1 MRIRAGVARSAALRV
16 AFAGGALIL
25 GAIACTGTAPRPA
38 AGAGF
43 VGGYGATAGRTAVNL
58 QVTEHSFTA
67 VTFTEPGPG
76 VAAARADSARPASE
90 SGGAPG
96 SEPARW
102 VVFTGDVTV
111 SGATV
116 TVSVT
121 GVERD
126 GQALQGAELAAYA
139 TCTATAT
146 AGDAFAGEVIAALL
160 DCLGATDPEVALYE
174 YGEQE
179 RPSDLVLGT
188 WDFAPDLSD
197 PSRVGGSIVI
207 SSTELRV
214 SSVASCQGEPFHDP
228 GPFDPPDSPEPM
240 LSVDPVAGGFEGEP
254 LVFDVILSPTASGTV
269 TVDWATADLT
279 ADEAEGVAG
288 AAAAAGDDYTA
299 GSGTLT
305 FQAGQSSGALTV
317 ATIED
322 DAMEGNEEFKVEL
335 SNPGGALIAP
345 SLMVGVRGSVG
356 FGVIVDD
363 DAPCPS
369 LEVSYDASVDDTK
382 IAVAF
387 RAGRLV
393 SPYSDPIEL
402 TRDNFGDHFVDI
414 STGGPADLDYDV
426 FYVIGA
432 TGDRAAFRV
441 QHSEWSWVSRR

>member
-1 MRIRAGVARSAALRV
+1 MPVRATRVRSAALRV
-16 AFAGGALIL
+16 AFASCALIL
-25 GAIACTGTAPRPA
+25 GAIACRGTAPRPE

-58 QVTEHSFTA
+58 DVTEHSFTA

-76 VAAARADSARPASE
+76 VAAARADSARPAS
-90 SGGAPG
+90 APG
-96 SEPARW
+96 SAPAAW

-126 GQALQGAELAAYA
+126 GQALQGAELAAYT
-139 TCTATAT
+139 TCSTTAP

-160 DCLGATDPEVALYE
+160 DCLGATDSDVALYE

-188 WDFAPDLSD
+188 WDFTPDLSD

-207 SSTELRV
+207 SSTELRL
-214 SSVASCQGEPFHDP
+214 SAVASCGGEPFHDP
-228 GPFDPPDSPEPM
+228 GPVDPPDSQEPM
-240 LSVDPVAGGFEGEP
+240 LSVDPVAGELEGGP
-254 LVFDVILSPTASGTV
+254 LVFDVILSPPASGTV
-269 TVDWATADLT
+269 TVDWATADIT
-279 ADEAEGVAG
+279 AAESEGVAG
-288 AAAAAGDDYTA
+288 GGAAAGDDYTA

-305 FQAGQSSGALTV
+305 FQAGQSIRALTV

-322 DAMEGNEEFKVEL
+322 DAMEGNEVFKVEL
-335 SNPGGALIAP
+335 SNPGGAVIAP
-345 SLMVGVRGSVG
+345 SLIVGVRGSVG

-363 DAPCPS
+363 DDPPCS
-369 LEVSYDASVDDTK
+369 SIELSFDASLDDTK

-387 RAGRLV
+387 REGRIE
-393 SPYSDPIEL
+393 SRYTPPIEL
-402 TRDNFGDHFVDI
+402 NRDNYGDHLTDG

-441 QHSEWSWVSRR
+441 QHSEWSWGSRR

>member
-1 MRIRAGVARSAALRV
+1 MGVRVSAVRSAALRV
-16 AFAGGALIL
+16 VVAGCALTL
-25 GAIACTGTAPRPA
+25 GSVACTGTAPRDA
-38 AGAGF
+38 APAGF
-43 VGGYGATAGRTAVNL
+43 VGDYGATAGRTAVNL
-58 QVTEHSFTA
+58 DVTEDSFTA

-76 VAAARADSARPASE
+76 VAAARAAS
-90 SGGAPG
+90 APG
-96 SEPARW
+96 SEPVTW

-126 GQALQGAELAAYA
+126 GQKLQGAELAAYTA
-139 TCTATAT
+139 CTTTAT

-160 DCLGATDPEVALYE
+160 DCLGAADPDVAVYE
-174 YGEQE
+174 YGEHQ

-197 PSRVGGSIVI
+197 PLSVGGSIVI
-207 SSTELRV
+207 SSTELGV
-214 SSVASCQGEPFHDP
+214 STVASCRGEPFHDP
-228 GPFDPPDSPEPM
+228 GPFDPPDSREPM
-240 LSVDPVAGGFEGEP
+240 LSVDPVAEVLEGEP
-254 LVFDVILSPTASGTV
+254 LVFDVILSPPASGAV
-269 TVDWATADLT
+269 TVDRATSDLT
-279 ADEAEGVAG
+279 AAEAEGIAVG
-288 AAAAAGDDYTA
+288 GAAAGDDYTA

-305 FQAGQSSGALTV
+305 FQAGQSSRTLTV

-322 DAMEGNEEFKVEL
+322 DAMERNEVFKVEL

-345 SLMVGVRGSVG
+345 SPIFGARGSIG

-369 LEVSYDASVDDTK
+369 IELSFDASLDDTK

-387 RAGRLV
+387 REGRIV
-393 SPYSDPIEL
+393 SADGEPTEL
-402 TRDNFGDHFVDI
+402 TRDNYGDHFIDR
-414 STGGPADLDYDV
+414 STDGPADLDYDV

-441 QHSEWSWVSRR
+441 QHSAWSWGSSR

>member
-1 MRIRAGVARSAALRV
+1 MPVRANRVRSAALRV
-16 AFAGGALIL
+16 ACATCALIL
-25 GAIACTGTAPRPA
+25 GAIACTGTAPRPEAA
-38 AGAGF
+38 AGFAGD
-43 VGGYGATAGRTAVNL
+43 YGATAGRTAVNL
-58 QVTEHSFTA
+58 HVTEHSFTA

-76 VAAARADSARPASE
+76 VAAARADSARPVS
-90 SGGAPG
+90 SPG
-96 SEPARW
+96 SEPATW

-139 TCTATAT
+139 TCSTTAPD
-146 AGDAFAGEVIAALL
+146 GDAFAGEVIAALL

-174 YGEQE
+174 YGDQE
-179 RPSDLVLGT
+179 RPSDLLVGT
-188 WDFAPDLSD
+188 WDFTPDLSD

-207 SSTELRV
+207 SSTEFRL
-214 SSVASCQGEPFHDP
+214 SAVASCGGEPFDDP
-228 GPFDPPDSPEPM
+228 GPLHPPDSQEPM
-240 LSVDPVAGGFEGEP
+240 LSVDPVAGELEGGP
-254 LVFDVILSPTASGTV
+254 LVFDVILSPPASGTV

-279 ADEAEGVAG
+279 AAESEGFAG
-288 AAAAAGDDYTA
+288 GGAAAGDDYTA

-305 FQAGQSSGALTV
+305 FHADQSSRALTV
-317 ATIED
+317 ATVED
-322 DAMEGNEEFKVEL
+322 DAMEGNEVFKVEL
-335 SNPGGALIAP
+335 SNPGGAVIAP
-345 SLMVGVRGSVG
+345 SLPERPGVRGSVG

-369 LEVSYDASVDDTK
+369 IELSFDALLGDTK

-387 RAGRLV
+387 REGRIV
-393 SPYSDPIEL
+393 SADGEPIEL
-402 TRDNFGDHFVDI
+402 TRDNFGDHFIDI
-414 STGGPADLDYDV
+414 STGGPADLDDDV

-441 QHSEWSWVSRR
+441 QHSEWSWGSRR

>member
-1 MRIRAGVARSAALRV
+1 MPVRANRVRSAALRV
-16 AFAGGALIL
+16 AFASCALIL
-25 GAIACTGTAPRPA
+25 GAIACTGTAPRPEAA
-38 AGAGF
+38 AGFA
-43 VGGYGATAGRTAVNL
+43 GGYGATAGRTAVNL
-58 QVTEHSFTA
+58 HVTEHSFTA

-76 VAAARADSARPASE
+76 VAAARADSARPAS
-90 SGGAPG
+90 SPG
-96 SEPARW
+96 SEPATW

-111 SGATV
+111 SGATA

-126 GQALQGAELAAYA
+126 GQALQGAELAAYT
-139 TCTATAT
+139 TCSTTAT

-207 SSTELRV
+207 STTELRV
-214 SSVASCQGEPFHDP
+214 SSVASCQGESFHDP
-228 GPFDPPDSPEPM
+228 GPFDPPDSREPM
-240 LSVDPVAGGFEGEP
+240 LSVDPVAGELEGQP
-254 LVFDVILSPTASGTV
+254 LVFDVILSPTANGTV
-269 TVDWATADLT
+269 TVDWATSDLT
-279 ADEAEGVAG
+279 AAEAEGVAG
-288 AAAAAGDDYTA
+288 GGAAAGDDYTA

-305 FQAGQSSGALTV
+305 FRARQSSRALTV

-345 SLMVGVRGSVG
+345 SLIVGVRGSIG
-356 FGVIVDD
+356 FGIIVDD

-369 LEVSYDASVDDTK
+369 LKVSYDASVDDTK

-387 RAGRLV
+387 REGRIV
-393 SPYSDPIEL
+393 SADGEPIEL

>member
-1 MRIRAGVARSAALRV
+1 MM
-16 AFAGGALIL
+16 L
-25 GAIACTGTAPRPA
+25 GAIACTGTAPRTDAP
-38 AGAGF
+38 AGF
-43 VGGYGATAGRTAVNL
+43 VGGYGATAGRTVVNL
-58 QVTEHSFTA
+58 DVTEHSFTA
-67 VTFTEPGPG
+67 VTFTESGPG
-76 VAAARADSARPASE
+76 VVAAARADSARPAS
-90 SGGAPG
+90 SPG
-96 SEPARW
+96 SRPATW

-111 SGATV
+111 SGAMV

-126 GQALQGAELAAYA
+126 GQALQGAELAAY
-139 TCTATAT
+139 TVCSTTAT

-174 YGEQE
+174 YGEGE

-188 WDFAPDLSD
+188 WVVAPDLAD

-207 SSTELRV
+207 SSTEIGLY
-214 SSVASCQGEPFHDP
+214 AGGSCQGEPFHDP
-228 GPFDPPDSPEPM
+228 VPFDPPDFREPM
-240 LSVDPVAGGFEGEP
+240 LSVDPVAGELEGEP
-254 LVFDVILSPTASGTV
+254 LVFDVILSPPASGPV
-269 TVDWATADLT
+269 TVDWTTSDLT
-279 ADEAEGVAG
+279 AAEAEGFAGG
-288 AAAAAGDDYTA
+288 AAAAGEDYTA

-305 FQAGQSSGALTV
+305 FEAGQSSRALTV
-317 ATIED
+317 ATVED
-322 DAMEGNEEFKVEL
+322 DAREGNEAFKVEL

-345 SLMVGVRGSVG
+345 SLVVGVRGSVG
-356 FGVIVDD
+356 LGVIVDD

-369 LEVSYDASVDDTK
+369 LEMSYDASLDDTK

-387 RAGRLV
+387 RGGRIV
-393 SPYSDPIEL
+393 SADGETLEL

-432 TGDRAAFRV
+432 SGDRAAFRV

>member
-1 MRIRAGVARSAALRV
+1 MPVRATRVRSATLRFAV
-16 AFAGGALIL
+16 AGGALIL
-25 GAIACTGTAPRPA
+25 GAIACTGTAPRPEA
-38 AGAGF
+38 AAGF

-58 QVTEHSFTA
+58 EVTVDSFTA

-76 VAAARADSARPASE
+76 VVAAARAGSARPAS
-90 SGGAPG
+90 SPG
-96 SEPARW
+96 RQPATW

-111 SGATV
+111 SGGMV

-126 GQALQGAELAAYA
+126 GQALQGAELAAY
-139 TCTATAT
+139 TVCSTTAT

-160 DCLGATDPEVALYE
+160 DCLGATDPEVALHE
-174 YGEQE
+174 YGEGE

-188 WDFAPDLSD
+188 WDVAPDLAD

-207 SSTELRV
+207 SSAEFRV
-214 SSVASCQGEPFHDP
+214 STVPSCQGEPFHDP
-228 GPFDPPDSPEPM
+228 GPFDPPDSQEPM
-240 LSVDPVAGGFEGEP
+240 LSVDPVAGELESEP
-254 LVFDVILSPTASGTV
+254 LVFDVILSPPASGPV
-269 TVDWATADLT
+269 TVDWTTADLT
-279 ADEAEGVAG
+279 AAEADGFAGG
-288 AAAAAGDDYTA
+288 AAAAGEDYVA
-299 GSGTLT
+299 GSATLT
-305 FQAGQSSGALTV
+305 FQAGQNSRSLTV

-322 DAMEGNEEFKVEL
+322 DAMEGNEAFKVEL

-345 SLMVGVRGSVG
+345 SLVVGVRGSIG

-369 LEVSYDASVDDTK
+369 LEVSHDASLGDTK

-387 RAGRLV
+387 REGWIV
-393 SPYSDPIEL
+393 SADGERTEL

-414 STGGPADLDYDV
+414 NTGGPADLDYDV

-441 QHSEWSWVSRR
+441 QHREWSWVSRR

>member
-1 MRIRAGVARSAALRV
+1 MPVRATRVRSAALRV
-16 AFAGGALIL
+16 AFASCALIL
-25 GAIACTGTAPRPA
+25 GAIACTGTAPRPE

-43 VGGYGATAGRTAVNL
+43 VGGYGATAGRTAVSL
-58 QVTEHSFTA
+58 DVTEHSFTA

-76 VAAARADSARPASE
+76 VAAARADSARPARS
-90 SGGAPG
+90 PG
-96 SEPARW
+96 SAATW

-126 GQALQGAELAAYA
+126 GQALQGAELDAY
-139 TCTATAT
+139 TSCSTTAT

-160 DCLGATDPEVALYE
+160 DCLGATDSDVALYE

-197 PSRVGGSIVI
+197 PTSLGGSIVI
-207 SSTELRV
+207 GSTEFRL
-214 SSVASCQGEPFHDP
+214 SAVASCGGEPFHDP
-228 GPFDPPDSPEPM
+228 GPFDPPDSQEPM
-240 LSVDPVAGGFEGEP
+240 LSVDPVAGELEGGP
-254 LVFDVILSPTASGTV
+254 LVFDVILSPPASGTV

-279 ADEAEGVAG
+279 AAESEGFAG
-288 AAAAAGDDYTA
+288 GGAAAGDDYTA

-305 FQAGQSSGALTV
+305 FRAGQSIRALTV

-322 DAMEGNEEFKVEL
+322 DAMEGNEAFKVEL
-335 SNPGGALIAP
+335 SNPGGAVIAP
-345 SLMVGVRGSVG
+345 SVPEDVGVRGSVG

-369 LEVSYDASVDDTK
+369 IELSFDASLDDTK

-387 RAGRLV
+387 REGRIV
-393 SPYSDPIEL
+393 SADGEPIEL
-402 TRDNFGDHFVDI
+402 TRDNFGDHFIDI
-414 STGGPADLDYDV
+414 STGGPADLDDDV

-441 QHSEWSWVSRR
+441 QHSEWSWGSRR

>member
-1 MRIRAGVARSAALRV
+1 MHVRTTTVRSAALR
-16 AFAGGALIL
+16 FAVGSALML
-25 GAIACTGTAPRPA
+25 GVIACTGTAPRPA
-38 AGAGF
+38 AAGF

-58 QVTEHSFTA
+58 QVTEDSFTA
-67 VTFTEPGPG
+67 VTFTEPRPG
-76 VAAARADSARPASE
+76 VAAAARADSARPVS
-90 SGGAPG
+90 SPG
-96 SEPARW
+96 SQPATW
-102 VVFTGDVTV
+102 MVFTGDVTV
-111 SGATV
+111 AGALV
-116 TVSVT
+116 TVSIT

-126 GQALQGAELAAYA
+126 GQALHGAELAAYA
-139 TCTATAT
+139 TCSTTAS
-146 AGDAFAGEVIAALL
+146 AGDAFAREVIAALL
-160 DCLGATDPEVALYE
+160 DCLGAADPEVALYE

-188 WDFAPDLSD
+188 WAVAPDLSD

-207 SSTELRV
+207 SSTELTV
-214 SSVASCQGEPFHDP
+214 SSVASCQREPFHDP
-228 GPFDPPDSPEPM
+228 GPFDVPDSQEPM
-240 LSVDPVAGGFEGEP
+240 LSVEPVSGEFEGEA

-269 TVDWATADLT
+269 TVDWATSDLT
-279 ADEAEGVAG
+279 AAEAAGVAG
-288 AAAAAGDDYTA
+288 GGANAGDDYTA

-305 FQAGQSSGALTV
+305 FPAGQSSRALTV

-335 SNPGGALIAP
+335 SNPVGALIAP
-345 SLMVGVRGSVG
+345 SLVVGVRGSIG

-369 LEVSYDASVDDTK
+369 LAVSYDASVGDTK

-387 RAGRLV
+387 REGRIV
-393 SPYSDPIEL
+393 SADGETIEL

>member
-1 MRIRAGVARSAALRV
+1 MRVRDRACRAALRV
-16 AFAGGALIL
+16 VFAGALML

-43 VGGYGATAGRTAVNL
+43 VGDYGATAGRTAVNL
-58 QVTEHSFTA
+58 ELTEHSFTA

-76 VAAARADSARPASE
+76 VAAARADSARPAS
-90 SGGAPG
+90 SPG
-96 SEPARW
+96 SGPATW
-102 VVFTGDVTV
+102 VVLTGDVTV
-111 SGATV
+111 SGDMV

-126 GQALQGAELAAYA
+126 GQALQGAELAAY
-139 TCTATAT
+139 TGCTTTAT

-160 DCLGATDPEVALYE
+160 TCLGATDPEVALYE

-188 WDFAPDLSD
+188 WAFAPDVSA

-228 GPFDPPDSPEPM
+228 GPFDPPDSQEPM
-240 LSVDPVAGGFEGEP
+240 LSVDPVAGELEGEP

-269 TVDWATADLT
+269 TVDWATSDLT
-279 ADEAEGVAG
+279 AAEAEDVAG
-288 AAAAAGDDYTA
+288 GGAAAGDDYTA

-305 FQAGQSSGALTV
+305 FQAGQSRRAITV

-322 DAMEGNEEFKVEL
+322 DAMEGNEMFKVEL
-335 SNPGGALIAP
+335 SNPDGALIAP
-345 SLMVGVRGSVG
+345 ILTVGVRAGVG

-363 DAPCPS
+363 DALCPS
-369 LEVSYDASVDDTK
+369 LEVSYDASLDDTK

-387 RAGRLV
+387 REGRIV
-393 SPYSDPIEL
+393 SADGEPTEL
-402 TRDNFGDHFVDI
+402 TRGNFGDHFVDI

-441 QHSEWSWVSRR
+441 QHSEWSWVTRR

>member
-1 MRIRAGVARSAALRV
+1 MPVRATRVRSAALRV
-16 AFAGGALIL
+16 AFASCALIL
-25 GAIACTGTAPRPA
+25 GAIACTGTAPRPE

-43 VGGYGATAGRTAVNL
+43 VGGYGATAGRTAVSL
-58 QVTEHSFTA
+58 DVTEHSFTA
-67 VTFTEPGPG
+67 VMFTEPGPG
-76 VAAARADSARPASE
+76 VAAARADSARPARS
-90 SGGAPG
+90 PG
-96 SEPARW
+96 SAATW

-126 GQALQGAELAAYA
+126 GQALQGAELDAY
-139 TCTATAT
+139 TSCSTTAT

-160 DCLGATDPEVALYE
+160 DCLGATDSDVALYE

-197 PSRVGGSIVI
+197 PTSLGGSIVI
-207 SSTELRV
+207 GSTEFRL
-214 SSVASCQGEPFHDP
+214 SAVASCGGEPFHDP
-228 GPFDPPDSPEPM
+228 GPFDPPDSQEPM
-240 LSVDPVAGGFEGEP
+240 LSVDPVAGELEGGP
-254 LVFDVILSPTASGTV
+254 LVFDVILSPPASGTV

-279 ADEAEGVAG
+279 AAESEGFAG
-288 AAAAAGDDYTA
+288 GGAAAGDDYTA

-305 FQAGQSSGALTV
+305 FRAGQSSRALTV

-322 DAMEGNEEFKVEL
+322 DAMEGNEAFKVEL
-335 SNPGGALIAP
+335 SNPGGAVIAP
-345 SLMVGVRGSVG
+345 SVPEDVGVRGSVG

-369 LEVSYDASVDDTK
+369 IELSFDASLDDTK

-387 RAGRLV
+387 REGRIV
-393 SPYSDPIEL
+393 SADGEPIEL
-402 TRDNFGDHFVDI
+402 TRDNFGDHFIDI
-414 STGGPADLDYDV
+414 STGGPADLDDDV

-441 QHSEWSWVSRR
+441 QHSEWSWGSRR

>member
-1 MRIRAGVARSAALRV
+1 MRVRAQSVRRV
-16 AFAGGALIL
+16 AVAGCALIL
-25 GAIACTGTAPRPA
+25 GAIACTGTAPRPE

-58 QVTEHSFTA
+58 DVTEHSFTA

-76 VAAARADSARPASE
+76 VAAARADSARPAS
-90 SGGAPG
+90 SPG
-96 SEPARW
+96 SEPATW
-102 VVFTGDVTV
+102 VVLTGDVTV

-126 GQALQGAELAAYA
+126 GQALQGPELAAY
-139 TCTATAT
+139 TMCSTTAT

-207 SSTELRV
+207 SSTEFRL
-214 SSVASCQGEPFHDP
+214 SAVASCGGEPFHDP

-240 LSVDPVAGGFEGEP
+240 LSVDPVAGELEGGP
-254 LVFDVILSPTASGTV
+254 LVFDVILSPPASGTV

-279 ADEAEGVAG
+279 AAESEGFAG
-288 AAAAAGDDYTA
+288 GGAAAGDDYTA
-299 GSGTLT
+299 GSGTLI
-305 FQAGQSSGALTV
+305 FHAGQSSRAFTV

-322 DAMEGNEEFKVEL
+322 DAMEGNEAFKVEL
-335 SNPGGALIAP
+335 SNPGGAVIATGLP
-345 SLMVGVRGSVG
+345 ERPGVRGSVG

-369 LEVSYDASVDDTK
+369 IELSFDASLDDTK
-382 IAVAF
+382 IAMAF
-387 RAGRLV
+387 REGRIV
-393 SPYSDPIEL
+393 SADGEPIEL
-402 TRDNFGDHFVDI
+402 TRDNFGDHFIDI
-414 STGGPADLDYDV
+414 STGGPADLDDDV